1 MPNKLRIDFKG
12 VDEYI
17 EKLKQLGGNAVNV
30 AVENALK
37 ESQALVAQ
45 KCAAAMTPHRKTGR
59 TAASIITDAPVEWT
73 GETAKIPVGFDIE
86 NGGLASI
93 FLMHG
98 TTVNGQPHMERD
110 EDLYNAVYGAE
121 TKREVRKLQKEAF
134 DKVLEEVMTK

>member
-45 KCAAAMTPHRKTGR
+45 KCAAAMTPHQKTGR

-86 NGGLASI
+86 EGGLASI

-134 DKVLEEVMTK
+134 DKVLEEVMK

>member
-45 KCAAAMTPHRKTGR
+45 KCAAAMTPHQKTGR

-86 NGGLASI
+86 KGGLPSI

-98 TTVNGQPHMERD
+98 TVVNGQPHMERD

-134 DKVLEEVMTK
+134 DKVLEEVMK